1 MHSTVTAPSLL
12 SVSRLTTLV
21 VSTLVSLSS
30 GSNYVR
36 YLNLTLARIDFNF
49 LRLSGHAGRFW

>member
-1 MHSTVTAPSLL
+1 MHGSGTAPSLL

-21 VSTLVSLSS
+21 VSTLVSLGS

-36 YLNLTLARIDFNF
+36 YVNLTLARIDFNF
-49 LRLSGHAGRFW
+49 LCLSGHAGRFW